1 MGLTTAEGF
10 GRVGRLGP
18 LASIGLLLVAAC
30 APPEAAPSADPWIGP
45 GESGFVDT
53 PDGERI
59 HVVTDG
65 ERRGPDQPT
74 LLFVP
79 GWTMTVEIWEPQ
91 LAHFASSHRVVAMD
105 PRFQGRSSKPR
116 DGHTPTVRAGDIRA
130 VVEALDLEPVVLVGW
145 SLGVQEVVAYVD
157 RYGTEGLAGL
167 VLVDGVAGEDR
178 RPELAAMFM
187 EWIADFLHDREGA
200 TSAFVRGMYRN
211 PHPEEY
217 FRAVT
222 EQSLQTPTD
231 AAAALIIAGARSDF
245 RSTLPEIDRPVLVVT
260 TTGSP
265 WDPVYEEMAEAIP
278 GARMERF
285 AGAGHALFVD
295 EPDRFNTLLD
305 DFLQGAK

>member
-1 MGLTTAEGF
+1 MGMTTAGRF
-10 GRVGRLGP
+10 GRVGRFGSLT
-18 LASIGLLLVAAC
+18 SIGLLVVTAC
-30 APPEAAPSADPWIGP
+30 APPDAAPAADPWTGP
-45 GESGFVDT
+45 GESGFVET

-59 HVVTDG
+59 HVVMDG
-65 ERRGPDQPT
+65 ERRGSEEPA

-79 GWTMTVEIWEPQ
+79 GWTMTAEIWEPQ
-91 LAHFASSHRVVAMD
+91 LAHFATSHRVAAMD

-116 DGHTPTVRAGDIRA
+116 DGHTATVRAGDIRA
-130 VVEALDLEPVVLVGW
+130 VVEAFDLEPVVLVGW

-157 RYGTEGLAGL
+157 RYGTDGLSGL
-167 VLVDGVAGEDR
+167 VLVDGVAGEDWG
-178 RPELAAMFM
+178 PDFAAMFM
-187 EWIADFLHDREGA
+187 EWTADFIHDREEA
-200 TSAFVRGMYRN
+200 TSAFVRGMYRK

-222 EQSLQTPTD
+222 EQSLRTPTD
-231 AAAALIIAGARSDF
+231 AAAALIIGGARSDF
-245 RSTLPEIDRPVLVVT
+245 RSTLPGIDRPVLIVT

-265 WDPVYEEMAEAIP
+265 WDPEYEEMAAAIP
-278 GARMERF
+278 GARLERF